1 MLTPPASVRVY
12 LAVEPVDLR
21 RGHDGLCALVR
32 ASYDLDPHDG
42 DLFAFLGRR
51 LDRVKVLYWDRGGFV
66 VWYKRLEQGRFKL
79 PRVPAGAS
87 SVTLDGASLAMLV
100 DGVDLRSVRRVDA
113 WEPKKPTDDRDPK
126 KPND

>member
-1 MLTPPASVRVY
+1 MLSLPASVRVY
-12 LAVEPVDLR
+12 LAVEAVDLR

-32 ASYDLDPHDG
+32 ATYALDPHEG
-42 DLFAFLGRR
+42 HLFAFLGRR
-51 LDRVKVLYWDRGGFV
+51 LDRVKVLYWERGGFV

-87 SVTLDGASLAMLV
+87 SVTLDGPSLAMLV

-113 WEPKKPTDDRDPK
+113 WEPKKRTEPRNLPK
-126 KPND
+126 RTA